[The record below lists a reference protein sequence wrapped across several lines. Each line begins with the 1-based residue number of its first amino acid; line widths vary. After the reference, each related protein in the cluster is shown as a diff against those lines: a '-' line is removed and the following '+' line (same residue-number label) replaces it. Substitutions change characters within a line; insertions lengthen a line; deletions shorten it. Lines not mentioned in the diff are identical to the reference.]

1 MTIKLLLIN
10 LKMQEAE
17 LKETPEFD
25 VMRLAPAAL
34 SADPDDM
41 LLDCSNSMRMTVHW
55 KVFELYQP
63 LDT

>member
-1 MTIKLLLIN
+1 
-10 LKMQEAE
+10 MQEAE